1 VSSVWV
7 WFQRPNPK
15 SLTGRLSRLWHRV
28 AHGKCVGV
36 DSGVDIRGGY
46 SQLRHRV
53 TYTIFFF
60 VFGLSSS
67 HPILSL
73 ETAFVHILCKVDTLN
88 PFLFKTNGR
97 CSKSYIRREDI
108 NRANSCNRSLM
119 QTMFYRAALGLC
131 WLVKKTEP
139 YLRIFWGWST
149 WRKARSRFSS
159 TFLSSM
165 EQYIYFTS
173 FYWPPLFMHI

>member
-1 VSSVWV
+1 M
-7 WFQRPNPK
+7 
-15 SLTGRLSRLWHRV
+15 LTVQCPVYGFDFKGQIQSPWLGDKVDSGIGMVTVL
-28 AHGKCVGV
+28 GV

-88 PFLFKTNGR
+88 PFLFKTNG
-97 CSKSYIRREDI
+97 
-108 NRANSCNRSLM
+108 
-119 QTMFYRAALGLC
+119 
-131 WLVKKTEP
+131 
-139 YLRIFWGWST
+139 
-149 WRKARSRFSS
+149 
-159 TFLSSM
+159 
-165 EQYIYFTS
+165 
-173 FYWPPLFMHI
+173 